1 MARLAQTLSVIV
13 NEIEKV
19 VLRERHDVVENS

>member
-1 MARLAQTLSVIV
+1 VSNSSVNSEKVSV

-19 VLRERHDVVENS
+19 VLNQRICDID